1 MFIGYRACRDKLIT
15 MKKILV
21 FAGSNS
27 STSINQILAKYAST
41 LLKENEVTVI
51 ELKDFPAPIFSE
63 DLEKSDGHPETL
75 KKLNELFK
83 SHDGFIIS
91 LPEYNSSIT
100 PVFKNTVDWI
110 SRIERPTF
118 KNKPVLLLST
128 SAGQRGAMTNL
139 ANVESLMPR
148 WGGKVTGTY
157 SLPNFNDNMDKVSGK
172 MTNKEEIGKLKE
184 LVKNFEL
191 SLI

>member
-1 MFIGYRACRDKLIT
+1 

-27 STSINQILAKYAST
+27 STSINQILAKYAAS
-41 LLKENEVTVI
+41 LLKENEATVI
-51 ELKDFPAPIFSE
+51 ELKDYPAPVFSE
-63 DLEKSDGHPETL
+63 DIEKGEGYPETL
-75 KKLNELFK
+75 KALNELFK
-83 SHDGFIIS
+83 AHDGFIIS

-118 KNKPVLLLST
+118 KDKPVLLLST

-148 WGGKVTGTY
+148 WGGKVFATF
-157 SLPNFNDNMDKVSGK
+157 SLPNFNDNMDKESGQMKNQEEAEKLAQLVTEFEVS
-172 MTNKEEIGKLKE
+172 
-184 LVKNFEL
+184 LV
-191 SLI
+191 